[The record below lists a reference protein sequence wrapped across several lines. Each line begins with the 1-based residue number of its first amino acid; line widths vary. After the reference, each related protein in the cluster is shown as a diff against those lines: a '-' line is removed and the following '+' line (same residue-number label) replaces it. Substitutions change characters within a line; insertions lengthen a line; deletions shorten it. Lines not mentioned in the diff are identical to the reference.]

1 MSISPTQMM
10 LQIASTETSPG
21 ERRSTP
27 APVPAAPAA
36 PSPPETPTPAPAV
49 SPPVQFS
56 TDLRVDGQHQ
66 LYYAVVDDT
75 TGGVLFEIPPE
86 ALRAIGESLNVPLVG
101 DTSAHSFDVK
111 S

>member
-1 MSISPTQMM
+1 MPRLASP
-10 LQIASTETSPG
+10 A
-21 ERRSTP
+21 
-27 APVPAAPAA
+27 AAPATTPA
-36 PSPPETPTPAPAV
+36 AASPAEPPTPAPAV

-56 TDLRVDGQHQ
+56 TDLRIDDQHQ
-66 LYYAVVDDT
+66 LYYAVVDDS

-101 DTSAHSFDVK
+101 ESTGHNVDVK